1 MFMDWIETLF
11 GFAPDNGDG
20 TFELMITALALT
32 VVAVA
37 VVWKVPRARAVALR
51 FFAQMQARFAGRPI
65 R

>member
-1 MFMDWIETLF
+1 MDWIESLF

-20 TFELMITALALT
+20 TFELMITALVVT

-51 FFAQMQARFAGRPI
+51 FFAHVQARLAGRPA